1 MKVIK
6 KKIWTKY
13 FELMNSGKKKY
24 EFRLNDFDAEP
35 GDTLRLEEWDP
46 ESKTYSGR
54 FIERKITYVSNF
66 KLDDLVWSREEYEEK
81 GFKLLS
87 LE

>member
-1 MKVIK
+1 MKVIN

-13 FELMNSGKKKY
+13 FDLISSGKKKY
-24 EFRLNDFDAEP
+24 ELRLNDFDIEV
-35 GDTLRLEEWDP
+35 GDILRLEEWNP
-46 ESKTYSGR
+46 NTRVYTGRSIEKTVTS
-54 FIERKITYVSNF
+54 VSNF
-66 KLDDLVWSREEYEEK
+66 KLDELVWPKEDYEEK